1 MKVWNTMGMF
11 VNTLPL
17 VMTLDHHEKTTDF
30 LRRVSQ
36 NFSDTIEHEN
46 YPFARIASRYDFHPQ
61 ASYTYQIGVIN
72 DYNTK
77 YGKMEME
84 PLSLDIAKLPV
95 AVYIEGSEENAVI
108 KVDYDSSMY
117 SAEMMTGLAESIR
130 NAARGLLVSDNVSD
144 ISLTDE
150 KQWKVLDSFN
160 KPWDLDYDMSDS
172 VATRFKKIV
181 AENPD
186 KLAAVFKDKAYT
198 YQELDDLTDRLAA
211 KIYKIG
217 CEVTGKTDLK
227 EEVAA
232 IILPRNEQ
240 TIILPLAVVKAGM
253 GYEPL
258 DPSYPKERL
267 NFMVKDAAIS
277 LLIADDGLSDVVDE
291 YQGRVVTVSELYDMP
306 VPDGL
311 PVGPKPDSLFI
322 MLYTSG
328 STGAPKGC
336 QIENRNIVAYA
347 HGMRHTFYT
356 KNDIVAAYAS
366 FSFDVNMADVFCSL
380 LVGATVNLV
389 PEEDRMDLGRLAA
402 YFDQAGITTLLLTTQ
417 VGVQFAQNYPHQKTL
432 RLLIIAGEKCPAIDP
447 SAIDYPIANGYGPTE
462 NCCGVSVFPIKHDTN
477 HSCVC
482 VG

>member
-1 MKVWNTMGMF
+1 
-11 VNTLPL
+11 
-17 VMTLDHHEKTTDF
+17 
-30 LRRVSQ
+30 
-36 NFSDTIEHEN
+36 
-46 YPFARIASRYDFHPQ
+46 
-61 ASYTYQIGVIN
+61 
-72 DYNTK
+72 
-77 YGKMEME
+77 
-84 PLSLDIAKLPV
+84 
-95 AVYIEGSEENAVI
+95 
-108 KVDYDSSMY
+108 
-117 SAEMMTGLAESIR
+117 
-130 NAARGLLVSDNVSD
+130 VSD

-356 KNDIVAAYAS
+356 KNDIVAAYADGRARVVDPDGTCTEWEPVMS
-366 FSFDVNMADVFCSL
+366 TITEKSKA
-380 LVGATVNLV
+380 LVRDAEQLFINFH
-389 PEEDRMDLGRLAA
+389 ER
-402 YFDQAGITTLLLTTQ
+402 
-417 VGVQFAQNYPHQKTL
+417 K
-432 RLLIIAGEKCPAIDP
+432 
-447 SAIDYPIANGYGPTE
+447 
-462 NCCGVSVFPIKHDTN
+462 DTRDAKLQE
-477 HSCVC
+477 
-482 VG
+482 G